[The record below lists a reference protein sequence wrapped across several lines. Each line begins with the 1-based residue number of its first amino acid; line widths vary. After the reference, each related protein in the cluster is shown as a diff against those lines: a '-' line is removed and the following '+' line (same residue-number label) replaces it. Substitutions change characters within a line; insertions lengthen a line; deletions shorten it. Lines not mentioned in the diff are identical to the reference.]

1 MASSRSTIIWSL
13 LWGLLEKCSVQVVSF
28 LVTIV
33 LARLLLPKEYG
44 IVALISIFI
53 ALATVI
59 IDGGLNTALVQKK
72 DANEEDFST
81 IFYVSMGL
89 SLLMYVLLFTLAPVL
104 ASFYDMIELTLV
116 IRVLSLSLFFYA
128 FNQLHKAW

>member
-33 LARLLLPKEYG
+33 LARLLLPEEYG

-104 ASFYDMIELTLV
+104 ASFYDMIELNADENGIPSV
-116 IRVLSLSLFFYA
+116 P
-128 FNQLHKAW
+128 Q

>member
-1 MASSRSTIIWSL
+1 MMASSRSTILWSL

-33 LARLLLPKEYG
+33 LARLLLPEEYG

-128 FNQLHKAW
+128 LKEQRQR

>member
-33 LARLLLPKEYG
+33 LARLLLPEEYG

-72 DANEEDFST
+72 DANEEDFSK
-81 IFYVSMGL
+81 L
-89 SLLMYVLLFTLAPVL
+89 S
-104 ASFYDMIELTLV
+104 D
-116 IRVLSLSLFFYA
+116 IRA
-128 FNQLHKAW
+128 EN